1 MKLVVSKF
9 GLMVALA
16 MLAAL
21 VAGPISANTIYDY
34 DGEDYNG
41 DMELEGNYT
50 VMAGYHVDGNIKIT
64 DGTLRVYGSVD
75 GNITQEGWG
84 HVQVCGTVNGNIDE
98 KGDGDVIIGDHNR
111 AESYCPGEA
120 DPSVNGN
127 VKEEDAGNV
136 LIWGS
141 VLGNVDEEKDGNL
154 TVGGTGYVSG
164 NVTEKD
170 DGDLNAAGT
179 VMGNQT
185 DD

>member
-1 MKLVVSKF
+1 M
-9 GLMVALA
+9 GLVALTG
-16 MLAAL
+16 AL
-21 VAGPISANTIYDY
+21 MAGLVSANTIYDY

-41 DMELEGNYT
+41 DMELEGNHTIY
-50 VMAGYHVDGNIKIT
+50 GHVDGNIKMM
-64 DGTLRVYGSVD
+64 GGVNSRSSATLFVWGSVD

-84 HVQVCGTVNGNIDE
+84 HVVVCGTVNGNIDE
-98 KGDGDVIIGDHNR
+98 KGDGDVIIGDLSGP
-111 AESYCPGEA
+111 ESYCPEGA